1 MSSESA
7 LIEYFR
13 TPHRED
19 IGIIPSG
26 KIKGGNEEV
35 LVVKM
40 KDKIIKKSDKIYH
53 PSFKKL

>member
-1 MSSESA
+1 MSSERA
-7 LIEYFR
+7 LVLYFKAL
-13 TPHRED
+13 HRDD
-19 IGIIPSG
+19 IGITPSG